1 MGTRLQQARR
11 WLILACLLLPA
22 YGAEAGQD
30 VPEPG
35 AAPSSGLETPT
46 EFAPVVI
53 GASASSEPLLAYRF
67 GNGPSTRVVLAGIHG
82 GYEWNTTALAQA
94 LVEHLVAQP
103 QTVPADVTLW
113 IVPVVNP
120 DGLNRARGVDGR
132 ANANGVDI
140 NRNFP
145 AFWAADWPRGGC
157 WDYRPI
163 TAGSAEASESET
175 LAVMSF
181 LLREGAEA
189 VISYHSAGLGVFP
202 GGQPPDAKSMS
213 LAQSLAEVTGYHY
226 PPIDTGCMYTG
237 QLIDWA
243 AASGMAAVDVELTDH
258 YNIDFELNL
267 AAVTALMTWRTPVA
281 GRAIP

>member
-1 MGTRLQQARR
+1 
-11 WLILACLLLPA
+11 
-22 YGAEAGQD
+22 
-30 VPEPG
+30 
-35 AAPSSGLETPT
+35 
-46 EFAPVVI
+46 
-53 GASASSEPLLAYRF
+53 
-67 GNGPSTRVVLAGIHG
+67 
-82 GYEWNTTALAQA
+82 
-94 LVEHLVAQP
+94 VAQP
-103 QTVPADVTLW
+103 ETVPAAVTLW

-145 AFWAADWPRGGC
+145 AFWAADWPRGGF

-213 LAQSLAEVTGYHY
+213 LAQSLAEVTGYPY
-226 PPIDTGCMYTG
+226 PPIDTGCVYTG

-258 YNIDFELNL
+258 TNIDFEQNL
-267 AAVTALMTWRTPVA
+267 AAVAALMTWRTPVA
-281 GRAIP
+281 GRASP